1 MKESFFTM
9 TQTRSLPRSL
19 TGKVISNKMQKTVVV
34 EVVRIVR
41 HSLYG
46 KVMRKKTK
54 LKAHDEVNQC
64 QLGDQVNIVYARPLS
79 KSKHWRVSEILNKRV
94 AS

>member
-1 MKESFFTM
+1 M
-9 TQTRSLPRSL
+9 TQTRALPKSL
-19 TGKVISNKMQKTVVV
+19 TGKVVSNKMQKTVVV
-34 EVVRIVR
+34 EVVRIER

-64 QLGDQVNIVYARPLS
+64 QIGDQVNIVYARPLS
-79 KSKHWRVSEILNKRV
+79 KTKHWRVSEVLTKRV
-94 AS
+94 PS

>member
-1 MKESFFTM
+1 
-9 TQTRSLPRSL
+9 
-19 TGKVISNKMQKTVVV
+19 MQKTVVV
-34 EVVRIVR
+34 EVVRIER

-54 LKAHDEVNQC
+54 MKAHDEVNQC
-64 QLGDQVNIVYARPLS
+64 QIGDQVNIVYARPLS
-79 KSKHWRVSEILNKRV
+79 KSKHWRVSEILTKRV

>member
-1 MKESFFTM
+1 M
-9 TQTRSLPRSL
+9 TQSRALPRSL
-19 TGKVISNKMQKTVVV
+19 TGKVVSNKMQKTVVV
-34 EVVRIVR
+34 EVIRIER

-64 QLGDQVNIVYARPLS
+64 QIGDQVNIVYARPLS
-79 KSKHWRVSEILNKRV
+79 KSKHWRVSEILTKRV

>member
-1 MKESFFTM
+1 M
-9 TQTRSLPRSL
+9 TQSRSLPRSL
-19 TGKVISNKMQKTVVV
+19 TGKVVSNKMQKTVVV
-34 EVVRIVR
+34 EVVRIER

-54 LKAHDEVNQC
+54 MKAHDEVNQC
-64 QLGDQVNIVYARPLS
+64 QIGDQVEIVYARPLS
-79 KSKHWRVSEILNKRV
+79 KSKHWRVANIVNKRV

>member
-1 MKESFFTM
+1 M
-9 TQTRSLPRSL
+9 TQTRALPRSL
-19 TGKVISNKMQKTVVV
+19 TGKVVSNKMQKTVVV
-34 EVVRIVR
+34 EVVRIER

-64 QLGDQVNIVYARPLS
+64 QIGDQVNIVYARPLS
-79 KSKHWRVSEILNKRV
+79 KSKHWRVSEVLTKRV
-94 AS
+94 VS

>member
-1 MKESFFTM
+1 M
-9 TQTRSLPRSL
+9 TQTRALPRSL
-19 TGKVISNKMQKTVVV
+19 TGKVVSNKMQKTVVV
-34 EVVRIVR
+34 EVVRIER

-54 LKAHDEVNQC
+54 IKAHDEVNQC
-64 QLGDQVNIVYARPLS
+64 LIGDQVNIVYARPLS
-79 KSKHWRVSEILNKRV
+79 KSKHWRVSEVLTKRV